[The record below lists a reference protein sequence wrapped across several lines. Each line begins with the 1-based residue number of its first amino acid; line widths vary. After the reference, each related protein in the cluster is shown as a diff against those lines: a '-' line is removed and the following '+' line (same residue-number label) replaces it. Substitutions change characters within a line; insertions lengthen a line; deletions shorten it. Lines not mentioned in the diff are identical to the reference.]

1 VPLPYQKDMD
11 SDSTELQKY
20 KHYAARGEPLAIII
34 GGGKMENYLKQVMTF
49 PEACKRWN
57 LGESTLRKAARSGR
71 FLEDELRKSEK
82 TWLVTRSGMER
93 LYGEEPEKKI

>member
-1 VPLPYQKDMD
+1 
-11 SDSTELQKY
+11 
-20 KHYAARGEPLAIII
+20 
-34 GGGKMENYLKQVMTF
+34 MEDYLKQVMTF
-49 PEACKRWN
+49 PEACKRWG

-93 LYGEEPEKKI
+93 LYGKEPKKI

>member
-1 VPLPYQKDMD
+1 
-11 SDSTELQKY
+11 
-20 KHYAARGEPLAIII
+20 
-34 GGGKMENYLKQVMTF
+34 MEDCLKNVMTF

-71 FLEDELRKSEK
+71 FLESELRKSEK

-93 LYGEEPEKKI
+93 LYGKEPKKTSIKKFEKFLKRRRIL